1 MKIKA
6 LEIRDK
12 ATFIPAIAIK
22 MEARLNGEGDFDPK
36 SGAPLMN
43 TINEG
48 QRYLMARCGFRGGD
62 QIVVMKLNDQRAS
75 SDPYYWGNRT
85 IKTAHVYIEQQW
97 DKLKDGDVVDVEFIL
112 GETKAP
118 KVSEREEAPL

>member
-6 LEIRDK
+6 LEIRDR
-12 ATFIPAIAIK
+12 ATFVPAVAIK
-22 MEARLNGEGDFDPK
+22 MEAE
-36 SGAPLMN
+36 
-43 TINEG
+43 NEG

-62 QIVVMKLNDQRAS
+62 QIVVMKLNDQRGTA
-75 SDPYYWGNRT
+75 DPYEWGGRT
-85 IKTAHVYIEQQW
+85 MPTAHRYIGQHW
-97 DKLKDGDVVDVEFIL
+97 DELEDGSVIDVEFIL